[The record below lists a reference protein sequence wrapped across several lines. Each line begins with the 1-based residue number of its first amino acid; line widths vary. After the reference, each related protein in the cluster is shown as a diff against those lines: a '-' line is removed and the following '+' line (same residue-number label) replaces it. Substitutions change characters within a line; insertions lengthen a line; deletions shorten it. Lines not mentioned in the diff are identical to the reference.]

1 MNSSSTRPQN
11 AEPVLYKLVVENR
24 LDELTTVSEWINEL
38 ASQLGISPK
47 GAFRLDLALAEAVSN
62 IIDYAFDDEETHSI
76 EVTLQYANHK
86 ATIQISDDGKPF
98 DPLQAPEI
106 VLPRSL
112 EEAQEGGLGI
122 HLMRHYT
129 DECHYRRQDDKN
141 VLSLVIHDA
150 VPD

>member
-1 MNSSSTRPQN
+1 MSSSSTRPQN
-11 AEPVLYKLVVENR
+11 AEPVLYTLVLENR

-47 GAFRLDLALAEAVSN
+47 GTFRVDLALAEAVTN
-62 IIDYAFDDEETHSI
+62 IIDYAFDDEAEHSI

-86 ATIQISDDGKPF
+86 ATIQITDDGKPF
-98 DPLQAPEI
+98 DPLQAPEV

-122 HLMRHYT
+122 RLIRHYT
-129 DECHYRRQDDKN
+129 DECHYRRQDGKN
-141 VLSLVIHDA
+141 LLSMVILDT
-150 VPD
+150 VTE